1 MLRAALIASLLLS
14 FLAAAVQP
22 VSAEPEG
29 AAGARREGAEPTMT
43 ASGEVLP
50 HNLPRGSFAPAGLRL
65 SFTSAA
71 IDGSGS
77 PDLAGIAIDLSR
89 MVRFQAAG
97 LPSCPLAAL
106 YAPKVSARGVCA
118 DSLVGAGSVASEIAL
133 PGQAP
138 VAVVGGLQAFYSQT
152 GGRPRILARV
162 VTGDPLPLTYV
173 IPFEIVDRG
182 PSATSLIVM
191 RMDRLQGQ
199 CRAAGGAGCFGQPY
213 TLEGVYSHIS
223 SLKMSLHRFV
233 SRGGRRGSFVTARCP
248 APGRQSAAMLSLGRV
263 SLSYAAGGALSA
275 PLLQR
280 CAVSGA

>member
-1 MLRAALIASLLLS
+1 MLRAILIAGLLLS
-14 FLAAAVQP
+14 FLAAAAQP
-22 VSAEPEG
+22 VSAEPGG
-29 AAGARREGAEPTMT
+29 ADGARREGAEPTMT
-43 ASGEVLP
+43 ATGEI
-50 HNLPRGSFAPAGLRL
+50 LPRSLPRDSYAPAALRL
-65 SFTSAA
+65 GFTSAA

-97 LPSCPLAAL
+97 LPSCPPAAL
-106 YAPKVSARGVCA
+106 YAPRVSARQVCA
-118 DSLVGAGSVASEIAL
+118 DSFVGTGSVASEIAL

-138 VAVVGGLQAFYSQT
+138 VAVVGGLQAFYSQA

-162 VTGDPLPLTYV
+162 VIGDPLPLTYV

-182 PSATSLIVM
+182 PSGVSLTVT
-191 RMDRLQGQ
+191 RMARLQGQ
-199 CRAAGGAGCFGQPY
+199 CRSVRAGCLPPPY
-213 TLEGVYSHIS
+213 TLEGVYSHVS

-248 APGRQSAAMLSLGRV
+248 APGRQPAAMLSLGRL

-275 PLLQR
+275 ALLQR